1 MWCLASTPAEW
12 RYVRR
17 LFVTMSIYVLA
28 VFISTW
34 TFHHRHPHGIAACLL
49 ACLPALPIFAVIAIF
64 GIYLSEERDEF
75 VRMVMIQSSLL
86 ATAIV
91 LAFSTFI
98 GFLQVYNVAGQTV
111 PMYCLFAVWFFAF
124 GIVQPLVRRR
134 YR

>member
-1 MWCLASTPAEW
+1 MWCLAKTPAEW

-17 LFVTMSIYVLA
+17 LFVAMSVYVLA

-34 TFHHRHPHGIAACLL
+34 TFHHRHPQGIPACLL
-49 ACLPALPIFAVIAIF
+49 ASLPALPIFAVIAIF
-64 GIYLSEERDEF
+64 GIYLSEEKDEF
-75 VRMVMIQSSLL
+75 VRMVMVQSSLL

-98 GFLQVYNVAGQTV
+98 GFLQVYNVAAQSV
-111 PMYCLFAVWFFAF
+111 PMYSLFVVWFMAF

-134 YR
+134 YQ